1 MHVVGTA
8 GHVDHGKSSL
18 VRALT
23 GTDPDR
29 WIEERLRGMTLD
41 LGFAHLRFDDG
52 VEAGIVDVPGHE
64 RFLHNML
71 AGAAGMDVLLL
82 VVAANEGVRPQTV
95 EHLAILDFLNVRRAI
110 VVLTKRDLVDAET
123 LAAAERAVR
132 AATRDTVAQDA
143 PVLAVST
150 VTGEGLDALRDA
162 IHAALVALPPRPAD
176 APAFLPVDR
185 VFALP
190 GHGTIVTG
198 TLMQGTLRD
207 RRHAAARPARARRA
221 RALAAG
227 VRRGARHGRRRR
239 ARGGQRPRRR
249 RARAAS
255 RRRARGRTRSCRARR
270 CACASA
276 RCDRCARALLR
287 RRTPVRAYLGA
298 AEMLGTLVF
307 DPAPPVDAAPVDAT
321 LHLRRTTTTYPGEA
335 FVVRALSPKTLLGGG
350 TVDAGAAPGSDESV
364 APDVAAIAR
373 ALAETG
379 ARAAHGGGAR
389 RARERARGA
398 RRRSSRRARRARR
411 RTALEQAARVRR
423 RRSGRRRSRSAFVRP
438 SRAAKRKRRGCS
450 GTTSLALARELAV
463 DEAFIVRVLAS
474 DADDGRITARAG
486 YYATLDHRPQLTAEQ
501 RAFFERAV
509 PADPAQPLDPAALED
524 VVAALRAARIT
535 GLPQAFDTLV
545 ATGALVKVGAD
556 VYRGTQIAEIRKRLE
571 VGRAARRADHDGALP
586 RRRRHDAQV
595 RRAADGMV
603 RRDGRHGARRRR
615 ARAARFRYALTGANI
630 ASCSRRSFHTN
641 DESSNATSSAPIGWS
656 AGTSCN
662 SFRPCA
668 RPIGTSLR
676 SRAVSAVTHVPY
688 TA

>member
-123 LAAAERAVR
+123 LAAAERGVR
-132 AATRDTVAQDA
+132 EATRGTVAQDA
-143 PVLAVST
+143 PALAVST

-162 IHAALVALPPRPAD
+162 IHAALVSLSPRPAE

-198 TLMQGTLRD
+198 TLMQGTLRTGD
-207 RRHAAARPARARRA
+207 TLRLDPPGRDVRVRSLQVFGAARSTVGGGSRVAVNLPGVDANELHRGAVLAEDTFAPRASLRVRF
-221 RALAAG
+221 RAL
-227 VRRGARHGRRRR
+227 
-239 ARGGQRPRRR
+239 
-249 RARAAS
+249 
-255 RRRARGRTRSCRARR
+255 
-270 CACASA
+270 
-276 RCDRCARALLR
+276 DDARALLR

-298 AEMLGTLVF
+298 AEILGTLVF
-307 DPAPPVDAAPVDAT
+307 DPAPPADATPVEAT
-321 LHLRRTTTTYPGEA
+321 LHLRRATTTYPGEA

-350 TVDAGAAPGSDESV
+350 TVDAGAAAGSDESV
-364 APDVAAIAR
+364 APDVDAIAR
-373 ALAETG
+373 ALAESALTPRTAAELG
-379 ARAAHGGGAR
+379 ARANVREDRAAEILSELAAHGAAR
-389 RARERARGA
+389 RLNKPLAYVDGAAADAFSERIGETLA
-398 RRRSSRRARRARR
+398 RREADGPWM
-411 RTALEQAARVRR
+411 L
-423 RRSGRRRSRSAFVRP
+423 
-438 SRAAKRKRRGCS
+438 

-463 DEAFIVRVLAS
+463 DEAFLVRVLAS

-501 RAFFERAV
+501 RDFFERAV
-509 PADPAQPLDPAALED
+509 PVDSAQPLVPAALDD

-556 VYRGTQIAEIRKRLE
+556 VYRGTQVAEIRKRLE
-571 VGRAARRADHDGALP
+571 AS
-586 RRRRHDAQV
+586 
-595 RRAADGMV
+595 V
-603 RRDGRHGARRRR
+603 RRDGPITM
-615 ARAARFRYALTGANI
+615 ARFRDAVGTTRKYAVPLMEWFDATGVTVRDGDVRAL
-630 ASCSRRSFHTN
+630 RQRS
-641 DESSNATSSAPIGWS
+641 G
-656 AGTSCN
+656 
-662 SFRPCA
+662 
-668 RPIGTSLR
+668 
-676 SRAVSAVTHVPY
+676 V
-688 TA
+688 

>member
-1 MHVVGTA
+1 MHIVGTA

-110 VVLTKRDLVDAET
+110 VVLTKRDLVDRDT
-123 LAAAERAVR
+123 LGDAERAVR
-132 AATRDTVAQDA
+132 ETTRGTVAHDA
-143 PVLAVST
+143 PLVAVST

-162 IHAALVALPPRPAD
+162 IHAALAALPPRSAD

-198 TLMQGTLRD
+198 TLMQGTLRPGD
-207 RRHAAARPARARRA
+207 TLRLDPPGRDVRVRSLQVFGASRGVVGGGSRVAVNVPAVDAGELHRGAVLADATLAPRASLRVRF
-221 RALAAG
+221 RALG
-227 VRRGARHGRRRR
+227 DVR
-239 ARGGQRPRRR
+239 
-249 RARAAS
+249 
-255 RRRARGRTRSCRARR
+255 T
-270 CACASA
+270 
-276 RCDRCARALLR
+276 LLR

-298 AEMLGTLVF
+298 AEILGTLVF
-307 DPAPPVDAAPVDAT
+307 DPAPPADANAVDAT
-321 LHLRRTTTTYPGEA
+321 LHLRRATTTYPGEA

-350 TVDAGAAPGSDESV
+350 TIDAGAAEAVPEAAEESV

-373 ALAETG
+373 ALAESALTPRTAAELG
-379 ARAAHGGGAR
+379 ARANVREERAAEIVAELAAHGGAR
-389 RARERARGA
+389 RLHKPLAYVDGAAADAFSQRVRDALA
-398 RRRSSRRARRARR
+398 RREADAPWM
-411 RTALEQAARVRR
+411 L
-423 RRSGRRRSRSAFVRP
+423 
-438 SRAAKRKRRGCS
+438 

-463 DEAFIVRVLAS
+463 EEAFLVRMLAADS
-474 DADDGRITARAG
+474 DDGRITARAG
-486 YYATLDHRPQLTAEQ
+486 YYATLEHRPQLTAEQ

-509 PADPAQPLDPAALED
+509 PEDAAQPLVPAPLDD
-524 VVAALRAARIT
+524 VVAQLRAARIT

-545 ATGALVKVGAD
+545 ATGALVKVGGD

-571 VGRAARRADHDGALP
+571 AS
-586 RRRRHDAQV
+586 
-595 RRAADGMV
+595 V
-603 RRDGRHGARRRR
+603 RRDGPITM
-615 ARAARFRYALTGANI
+615 ARFRDAVGTTRKYAVPLMEWFDATGVTVRDGDVRALR
-630 ASCSRRSFHTN
+630 AA
-641 DESSNATSSAPIGWS
+641 AT
-656 AGTSCN
+656 
-662 SFRPCA
+662 R
-668 RPIGTSLR
+668 
-676 SRAVSAVTHVPY
+676 
-688 TA
+688 